1 MPSFVHIHGSS
12 FTSFVHIHGS
22 SFACIPAVAYQV
34 VAMRGSSSA
43 EENIFFV
50 LFVYIYILLRIT
62 LIGNS
67 N

>member
-1 MPSFVHIHGSS
+1 MP
-12 FTSFVHIHGS
+12 SFVHIHGS